1 MAMKETDVAK
11 RFEAYAAHRIPD
23 ASRIEI
29 SSVRPIVGGAS
40 RQTFS
45 LQLNVRAND
54 TETTRQVILRREL
67 ENGIID
73 TKTKTEWDAYLA
85 FADTDVPVPELLWFE
100 EDPKWMGS
108 PFLVMEEILGCQTS
122 FLLFSGAPYDVVR
135 EIIGERFCEI
145 MGTISRTDP
154 ATVGLESK
162 LEKPAADKCW
172 KHELDYW
179 EAAIDKHQM
188 EPHPVLRAAIRWLRR
203 NPPAPAQKV
212 AIVHGDMRTGNF
224 LYNEAGEIKAML
236 DWEMMH
242 MGDPL
247 EDLAWALN
255 RLWSWSEPDR
265 LGLMLPRERAIRL
278 WENISG
284 FAADPG
290 ALFWWEVFTSVKGM
304 AIWASMNR
312 VYATGRNSDA
322 LIGFG
327 GMWAWDIQSR
337 ILIDQMRKRNHEPAV

>member
-1 MAMKETDVAK
+1 MKEADVAK
-11 RFEAYAAHRIPD
+11 QFEAYVAHRMPE

-29 SSVRPIVGGAS
+29 NSVLPIVSGAS

-45 LQLNVRAND
+45 MQLNVQ
-54 TETTRQVILRREL
+54 TEVTKTSRHVILRREF
-67 ENGIID
+67 ESGIID
-73 TKTKTEWDAYLA
+73 TKTRTEWEAYRA
-85 FADTDVPVPELLWFE
+85 FAKTDVPVPEQIWFE

-108 PFLVMEEILGCQTS
+108 PFLVMEEVLDCQAS
-122 FLLFSGAPYDVVR
+122 FLLFSAPPYDVVR
-135 EIIGERFCEI
+135 EKIGERFCNI
-145 MGTISRTDP
+145 MGTIPRTDP
-154 ATVGLESK
+154 ASVGLEGK
-162 LEKPAADKCW
+162 LEKPAADECW
-172 KHELDYW
+172 TRELDYW
-179 EAAIDKHQM
+179 EADIDKNQL

-203 NPPAPAQKV
+203 NPPPSAEEV
-212 AIVHGDMRTGNF
+212 VIVHGDMRPGNF

-265 LGLMLPRERAIRL
+265 LGLMLPREHAIQS
-278 WENISG
+278 WEDVSG
-284 FAADPG
+284 FTANPD
-290 ALFWWEVFTSVKGM
+290 ALFWWEVFASVKGL
-304 AIWASMNR
+304 AIWASMNK
-312 VYATGRNSDA
+312 VYATGGNTDA

-337 ILIDQMRKRNHEPAV
+337 ILIDQMRERNYGIAE